1 MGRTRGVTY
10 FGALLL
16 STVFS
21 NAPNGARRRFLG
33 TAAAASAL
41 GTFFGLDFAQV
52 AEPEPER
59 EFAPQPGAWRTADVT
74 TRIDIAAPLGTA
86 RVLLPVPR
94 VNSNWQSR

>member
-1 MGRTRGVTY
+1 M
-10 FGALLL
+10 

-21 NAPNGARRRFLG
+21 NAPNGARRRFLC

-52 AEPEPER
+52 AEPER

-86 RVLLPVPR
+86 RVWLPVPS